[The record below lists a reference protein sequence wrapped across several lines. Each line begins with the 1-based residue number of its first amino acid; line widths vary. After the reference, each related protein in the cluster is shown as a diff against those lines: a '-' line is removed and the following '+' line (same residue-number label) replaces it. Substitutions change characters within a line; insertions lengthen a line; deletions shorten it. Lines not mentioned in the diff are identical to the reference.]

1 MKFGVYEEDFGF
13 WNKDEKITELEG
25 NVKSDGTVI
34 TSQTWEASIQPGET
48 GNQSEYYI
56 KYIKYETTPGEYQVI
71 KINDSPMLYVPHKT
85 LVVGIAREETRKEY
99 GIDFNLGADAI
110 SGTPTLKNVCD
121 AKAKGTFC
129 FKNKS
134 HTVKIFM
141 LPGPIAKSDPLV
153 RISIVYPDRLHPK
166 PDDWHF
172 IFEPYNGNF
181 EDCGEDTCTV
191 WLPEWHPEGDGD
203 ELEPVMLDLRIESHD
218 DGGFVPFLIRAEI
231 VEPKPETPIV
241 VMTPVY
247 AIIAEGQNFI
257 LSEEFFEPP
266 QIQPELFA
274 SETQQCIA
282 GAILGE
288 HSDIGSWLDFLSLFF
303 IEQLGHEIYL
313 EAIPE
318 SETIVSMLKND
329 EIDFALMS
337 FSDFYDNRT
346 SLNVTPLLLP
356 SYEEVGSYYRGAF
369 IVRADFGAQSF
380 EDLEGSVFAYT
391 VSSSYYGYHM
401 PRAVLANTGY
411 DLNAFFYDVISV
423 GYSPHDMIMALLNG
437 DADVGVIWA
446 GEGTDARI
454 MVENEIPDVWD
465 ATDILEYTPWI
476 PNNVIVANENL
487 PEVQLVNIQNAFI
500 EASMD
505 EGGQEALYGL
515 YEIVALAE
523 PDDRFWDAI
532 DWLEYAEELDYE
544 IGEWP

>member
-1 MKFGVYEEDFGF
+1 MKVNKKRCILLVTIYALWLILTGCGPGEIVTIPVVPTNTPTPKVPSSLHWVSQTKQDRILDGKSVEAYKKIVITAKVDSAWKGKTVKFGVYEEDFGF

-56 KYIKYETTPGEYQVI
+56 KYIKYEITPGEYQVI

-303 IEQLGHEIYL
+303 IEQLGHEI
-313 EAIPE
+313 
-318 SETIVSMLKND
+318 
-329 EIDFALMS
+329 
-337 FSDFYDNRT
+337 
-346 SLNVTPLLLP
+346 
-356 SYEEVGSYYRGAF
+356 
-369 IVRADFGAQSF
+369 
-380 EDLEGSVFAYT
+380 
-391 VSSSYYGYHM
+391 
-401 PRAVLANTGY
+401 
-411 DLNAFFYDVISV
+411 
-423 GYSPHDMIMALLNG
+423 
-437 DADVGVIWA
+437 
-446 GEGTDARI
+446 
-454 MVENEIPDVWD
+454 
-465 ATDILEYTPWI
+465 
-476 PNNVIVANENL
+476 
-487 PEVQLVNIQNAFI
+487 
-500 EASMD
+500 
-505 EGGQEALYGL
+505 
-515 YEIVALAE
+515 
-523 PDDRFWDAI
+523 
-532 DWLEYAEELDYE
+532 
-544 IGEWP
+544 